1 MNPLIAFC
9 GLDCASCEA
18 RTATINNDNALRT
31 RVAQDWSA
39 LNHAEIRPEDIN
51 CMGCRVDGVK
61 TPFCD
66 RLCPIRQCALQRG
79 VAHCGE
85 CPEMA
90 QCATLHR
97 VTDNAP
103 ADVLA
108 RLTDIDCTI
117 RPERP
122 EDYRAAEEL
131 TRDAFWNVYRP
142 GCQEHYVLH
151 CYRQRPEFIPELSFV
166 MEKDGRLIGQVMF
179 VRTALEVLTPNSQ
192 LATALN
198 SQPSTLNPERSTPN
212 SQLPTTDFSKLST
225 FNSKL
230 NIATFGPIS
239 IAPEYKR
246 KGYGL
251 KLLQYALAR
260 AKEMGIGAV
269 CMEGNIDFY
278 SHAGFVVAGTLG
290 VHYHG
295 EPLDDEVPYFLA
307 QELIPGY
314 LQGQVVAEET
324 ASHESA
330 SAAPRKEYLYT
341 TPQGYFAAVE
351 QPDAFA
357 AYEATFPHK
366 EKQSLPTQ
374 IFPE

>member
-18 RTATINNDNALRT
+18 RTATIHNDNALRT
-31 RVAQDWSA
+31 RVAQKWSA
-39 LNHAEIRPEDIN
+39 LNHADIRPEDIN
-51 CMGCRVDGVK
+51 CTGCRMDGVK
-61 TPFCD
+61 TPYCD
-66 RLCPIRQCALQRG
+66 LLCPIRQCALQHG

-85 CPEMA
+85 CAEMSH
-90 QCATLHR
+90 CDTLHR
-97 VTDNAP
+97 LTDNAP
-103 ADVLA
+103 QALHN
-108 RLTDIDCTI
+108 LTDTGYTI
-117 RPERP
+117 RLERP
-122 EDYRAAEEL
+122 EDYHAAEEL

-151 CYRQRPEFIPELSFV
+151 CYRRRPEFIPELSFV

-179 VRTALEVLTPNSQ
+179 VRTALDIITLTPNPYP
-192 LATALN
+192 L
-198 SQPSTLNPERSTPN
+198 TPN
-212 SQLPTTDFSKLST
+212 LP
-225 FNSKL
+225 
-230 NIATFGPIS
+230 IATFEPIS
-239 IAPEYKR
+239 IAPDYKR

-278 SHAGFVVAGTLG
+278 RHAGFVVASTLG

-314 LQGQVVAEET
+314 LQGQGT
-324 ASHESA
+324 GS
-330 SAAPRKEYLYT
+330 PRKDYLYT

-351 QPDAFA
+351 QPDAFV

-374 IFPE
+374 LFPE

>member
-18 RTATINNDNALRT
+18 RTATINNDHALRA
-31 RVAQDWSA
+31 RVARDWSE
-39 LNHAEIRPEDIN
+39 LNHVEIHPEDIN

-61 TPFCD
+61 SLYCD
-66 RLCPIRQCALQRG
+66 HLCPIRQCALQRG
-79 VAHCGE
+79 VAQCGE
-85 CPEMA
+85 CPEIA

-103 ADVLA
+103 AEVLA

-122 EDYRAAEEL
+122 EDYHAAEEL

-179 VRTALEVLTPNSQ
+179 VRT
-192 LATALN
+192 
-198 SQPSTLNPERSTPN
+198 TLDIITPN

-324 ASHESA
+324 APHEPA